1 MLDTLIRN
9 AKLVLRDSVILGDL
23 GIRAGKIAM
32 LGERID
38 VPATTVI
45 DAAGQYVMP
54 GMVDVHMHISEP
66 GRTEWEGYKTG
77 SEAMAAGGT
86 TCFVDMPLN
95 TIPCTTDLAALDLK
109 IDAAKDQCQV
119 DFALMGGLVPW
130 NLDDLKGLSEAGVA
144 AYKCFVATCGSGKP
158 GDFKNVDDFELYQG
172 MQILAATGD
181 LLVIHCENA
190 ALTDRLGAQARAAGK
205 TKVSDYVAS
214 RPVFTEVEAVQRVLL
229 IAKETGCRVHIAHNS
244 CPEAVDAI
252 QRAIADGVDAS
263 VESCPHYFLLATEE
277 LDAIGPRA
285 KCSPPIRDRANQA
298 RMWDYLAAG
307 KIDILGSDH
316 SPCTFDLKDKA
327 NAFEAWGGLSACQNS
342 VDAMFDAAVLQRGLC
357 PSLLG
362 RVLAS
367 NPARRFGLQAKGEI
381 ALGLDADLV
390 FIDPTQSYTLRAEDL
405 FYKNKHSAYEG
416 RQIGCRVTRTLLRG
430 ESIFELGKGI
440 CAQPRGQLIRITN
453 KQAPQQAR
461 TA

>member
-1 MLDTLIRN
+1 MLDTIIRN
-9 AKLVLRDSVILGDL
+9 ARLVLRDTVVQGDL
-23 GIRAGKIAM
+23 GIRAGKIAV
-32 LGERID
+32 LADRID
-38 VPATTVI
+38 ESCVNSI
-45 DAAGQYVMP
+45 DAGGQYVMP

-95 TIPCTTDLAALDLK
+95 TIPATTDIASLNLK
-109 IDAAKDQCQV
+109 IEAAEDKCHV

-130 NLDDLKGLSEAGVA
+130 NLADLKALSEAGVA

-158 GDFKNVDDFELYQG
+158 GDFKNVNDFELYQG
-172 MQILAATGD
+172 MQILAETGD

-190 ALTDRLGAQARAAGK
+190 ALTDGLGAKAKAEGK

-229 IAKETGCRVHIAHNS
+229 LARETGCRVHIAHNS

-285 KCSPPIRDRANQA
+285 KCSPPIRDYANQA
-298 RMWDYLAAG
+298 RMWEYLSAG

-316 SPCTFDLKDKA
+316 SPCTFDLKDKD

-342 VDAMFDAAVLQRGLC
+342 VDAMFDAAVLQRGLS

-362 RVLAS
+362 RVLAT
-367 NPARRFGLQAKGEI
+367 NPAKRFGLSHKGEI
-381 ALGLDADLV
+381 AVGMDADLV
-390 FIDPTQSYTLRAEDL
+390 FIDTTQSYTVRAEDL
-405 FYKNKHSAYEG
+405 YYKNKHSAYEG
-416 RQIGCRVTRTLLRG
+416 RHIGCRVTRTLLRG
-430 ESIFELGKGI
+430 EPIFELGKGVLPG
-440 CAQPRGQLIRITN
+440 ASGQLIRITG
-453 KQAPQQAR
+453 KCGG
-461 TA
+461 